1 MPSYQA
7 PPMPAMAEPMPE
19 TGPKEVAC
27 YYLEV
32 YDDGTFKVVQE
43 AEEAEAAPGAMMAEA
58 ASEPSEDAGGQSF
71 DNLDDALNAMREMA
85 GGGAGDAQAGFDS
98 VGASEPNGPFQAG
111 RV

>member
-1 MPSYQA
+1 MPTYQA

-43 AEEAEAAPGAMMAEA
+43 AEEAEAAPGAMMAE
-58 ASEPSEDAGGQSF
+58 EPSEGAEDAGAQVF
-71 DNLDDALNAMREMA
+71 ENLDDALNAMRTLA
-85 GGGAGDAQAGFDS
+85 GGGANDAQAGFDS
-98 VGASEPNGPFQAG
+98 VAASEPNGPFQAG